1 MKWLK
6 IESFLFPWFKK
17 IDKEEKEIKS
27 YQTKTT
33 LKSLFPLP
41 RSIGTM
47 GYPKPTASPI
57 NPLKQLIQT
66 WLWIQNKY
74 FWMEESLFEWAP
86 FKPCQ
91 VQTGFL
97 TEGAL
102 SKTQLIRA
110 HNCSA
115 WASSLPVT
123 MLQGFQS
130 ISDNSEPQEGKLAKT
145 GQLISQASSSRTAN
159 LP

>member
-1 MKWLK
+1 
-6 IESFLFPWFKK
+6 
-17 IDKEEKEIKS
+17 
-27 YQTKTT
+27 
-33 LKSLFPLP
+33 
-41 RSIGTM
+41 M

-57 NPLKQLIQT
+57 NLLKQLIQT
-66 WLWIQNKY
+66 WLWFQNKY
-74 FWMEESLFEWAP
+74 FWEEESLFEWAP

-91 VQTGFL
+91 VQSGFV

-102 SKTQLIRA
+102 SKTQLIGA

-115 WASSLPVT
+115 WAGSLPDT
-123 MLQGFQS
+123 MLRGFRS

-145 GQLISQASSSRTAN
+145 GQLISQASGSIAVN